1 VKGKGPR
8 VNRVGEL
15 RPSQLQHTFGI
26 GSIVDLPR
34 FSALIMGLDEWDVT
48 HTEAISEPRLLAA
61 VQARAGG
68 QVSAL
73 RLPPYVPE
81 ESGNLFGEWT
91 RVGVPVEVFPRFLR
105 CPYCR
110 HLGPIES
117 TLFKLRG
124 HPVRTDQVQVVH
136 ENCQVAT
143 KRAPAAMPVRFML
156 ACEAGHLDDFPWDYY
171 VHKGTSCGK
180 TLLQFGER
188 GVSGDAASVFVNCLS
203 CRARRSMAPAFGR
216 DAGKHLPRC
225 RGRHPHLRSF
235 AEGGCAVPPRAIGLG
250 ASNLWF
256 PFKVAVVSIP
266 EAEDPLLIEVEKGWA
281 QLGGLVSVEQ
291 VAGAR
296 AFAPEK
302 FIGFGTATD
311 AEIFAAIVRYRANNA
326 AAPRGDVTDVL
337 TPEWEVFTDHHRAPK
352 DHPDF
357 RIEPRPVPREW
368 HAELAEVLAVT
379 RLREVSAL
387 LGFTRIVAPNE
398 LGDGRHD
405 SGLRFAPLTNG
416 APTWVPCA
424 ETRGE
429 GVFLRLRE
437 ERLAAWE
444 SGVADSTAVA
454 WLRHGHRQ
462 WCGQR
467 DVDPDLDWRGARY
480 TMLHTLAHA
489 LIRAFAL
496 ECGYSASGIRER
508 IYAREGM
515 AGILLYTAA
524 PDSEG
529 TLGGLVR
536 LADPEMLALVLKQA
550 LRDASLCS
558 SDPMCAEHRPDND
571 RTVHGAACHACL
583 FAAETSC
590 ERGNRFLDR
599 KLLVPTFGDA
609 GSAFFPTG

>member
-1 VKGKGPR
+1 M
-8 VNRVGEL
+8 

-26 GSIVDLPR
+26 GAIVDLPR
-34 FSALIMGLDEWDVT
+34 VSALIMGLDEWDINQTEQVT
-48 HTEAISEPRLLAA
+48 EERLLAA
-61 VQARAGG
+61 VQERAGA
-68 QVSAL
+68 QVTEL

-81 ESGNLFGEWT
+81 ERGNPFGEWT

-105 CPYCR
+105 CPACR

-117 TLFKLRG
+117 SLFKLKTNR
-124 HPVRTDQVQVVH
+124 VRTDLVRVVH
-136 ENCQVAT
+136 EHCPKSKTPPTAI
-143 KRAPAAMPVRFML
+143 PVRFML

-171 VHKGTSCGK
+171 VHAGASCGK

-188 GVSGDAASVFVNCLS
+188 GVSGDAASIFVRCVG
-203 CRARRSMAPAFGR
+203 CDTPRSMAPAFGR

-235 AEGGCAVPPRAIGLG
+235 AEAGCAAPPRAIGLG

-256 PFKVAVVSIP
+256 PYKVSVVSIP
-266 EAEDPLLIEVEKGWA
+266 QAEDPLLVEVERNWA
-281 QLGGLVSVEQ
+281 QLGRLASVEQ

-296 AFAPEK
+296 GFAPEK
-302 FIGFGTATD
+302 FIGFGPATD
-311 AEIFAAIVRYRANNA
+311 AEIWAAIGRYRALSSA
-326 AAPRGDVTDVL
+326 GPSSSTAGDVL
-337 TPEWEVFTDHHRAPK
+337 GPEWEVFADHRRAPK

-357 RIEPRPVPREW
+357 RIEPREVPAEW
-368 HAELAEVLAVT
+368 RDDLVEVLAVT

-398 LGDGRHD
+398 LAHD
-405 SGLRFAPLTNG
+405 ASIGASVAPLANT
-416 APTWVPCA
+416 APRWVPCA

-429 GVFLRLRE
+429 GVFLRLPE
-437 ERLAAWE
+437 GRLTAWADR
-444 SGVADSTAVA
+444 VADSATVTGL
-454 WLRHGHRQ
+454 WEGYRQ
-462 WCGQR
+462 WCDQR
-467 DVDPDLDWRGARY
+467 SRDPEPHWASPRY
-480 TMLHTLAHA
+480 VLLHSLSHA

-508 IYAREGM
+508 IYARDGM

-536 LADPEMLALVLKQA
+536 LAEPEMLTLVLKQA
-550 LRDASLCS
+550 LRDAALCS
-558 SDPMCAEHRPDND
+558 SDPMCAEHRPEHD

-599 KLLVPTFGDA
+599 KLLVPTFAGGDT
-609 GSAFFPTG
+609 AFFALP

>member
-1 VKGKGPR
+1 MKGNGPR
-8 VNRVGEL
+8 INRVGEL

-34 FSALIMGLDEWDVT
+34 FSALVMGLDEWDIS
-48 HTEAISEPRLLAA
+48 HTEQISEPRLLAA
-61 VQARAGG
+61 VQERAGK
-68 QVSAL
+68 QVSTL

-81 ESGNLFGEWT
+81 EHGNMFGEWT

-117 TLFKLRG
+117 TLFKLRAN
-124 HPVRTDQVQVVH
+124 PNRPDLVRVVH
-136 ENCQVAT
+136 ESCPVA
-143 KRAPAAMPVRFML
+143 KAKAPAAMPVRFML

-171 VHKGTSCGK
+171 VHKGASCGK

-188 GVSGDAASVFVNCLS
+188 GVSGDAASVFVTCVS
-203 CRARRSMAPAFGR
+203 CNARRSMAPAFGR
-216 DAGKHLPRC
+216 DAAKHLPRC

-235 AEGGCAVPPRAIGLG
+235 DPYCDVTPRAIGLG

-266 EAEDPLLIEVEKGWA
+266 EAEDPLLVEVERQWT
-281 QLGGLVSVEQ
+281 QLRGLSSVEQ

-302 FIGFGTATD
+302 FVGFGIADD
-311 AEIFAAIVRYRANNA
+311 AEILAAITRFRHRAT
-326 AAPRGDVTDVL
+326 AAPSADAADVL
-337 TPEWEVFTDHHRAPK
+337 GPEWEVLTDHRRAPR

-357 RIEPRPVPREW
+357 RIEPRRVASEW
-368 HAELAEVLAVT
+368 RDQLTEVLAVT

-398 LGDGRHD
+398 LGDGRYE
-405 SGLRFAPLTNG
+405 SGLKIAPLSHSTH
-416 APTWVPCA
+416 TWVPCA

-429 GVFLRLRE
+429 GVFLRLLE
-437 ERLAAWE
+437 ER
-444 SGVADSTAVA
+444 VADWERRVTRHGAV
-454 WLRHGHRQ
+454 LRLRQGHRQ
-462 WCGQR
+462 WCAQR
-467 DVDPDLDWRGARY
+467 NVDADSDWRPPRY
-480 TMLHTLAHA
+480 TLLHTLAHA

-515 AGILLYTAA
+515 AGLLLYTAA

-550 LRDASLCS
+550 LGDAGLCS

-599 KLLVPTFGDA
+599 KLLVPTFGGA
-609 GSAFFPTG
+609 ESAFFPAP

>member
-1 VKGKGPR
+1 MKGKGPR
-8 VNRVGEL
+8 INRVGEL

-34 FSALIMGLDEWDVT
+34 FSALVMGLDEWDVS

-61 VQARAGG
+61 VQERAGR

-81 ESGNLFGEWT
+81 EHGNMFGEWT

-117 TLFKLRG
+117 TLFKLRAN
-124 HPVRTDQVQVVH
+124 PSRPDLVRVVH
-136 ENCQVAT
+136 ENCSIA
-143 KRAPAAMPVRFML
+143 KGKAPVAMPVRFML

-171 VHKGTSCGK
+171 VHKGASCGK

-188 GVSGDAASVFVNCLS
+188 GVSGDAASVFVTCVS
-203 CRARRSMAPAFGR
+203 CNARRSMAPAFGR

-235 AEGGCAVPPRAIGLG
+235 ASGCDVPPRAIGLG

-266 EAEDPLLIEVEKGWA
+266 EAEDPLLIEVENHWA
-281 QLGGLVSVEQ
+281 QLGGLGSVEQ
-291 VAGAR
+291 VSGAR

-302 FIGFGTATD
+302 FMGFGTASD
-311 AEIFAAIVRYRANNA
+311 AEIFAAINRYRAKGT
-326 AAPRGDVTDVL
+326 AAPTDDASDVL
-337 TPEWEVFTDHHRAPK
+337 TPEWEVFSDHRRAPK

-357 RIEPRPVPREW
+357 RIEPRPVAPEW
-368 HAELAEVLAVT
+368 RGELTEVLAVT

-398 LGDGRHD
+398 LGDGRYD
-405 SGLRFAPLTNG
+405 AGLRFAPLSNS

-429 GVFLRLRE
+429 GVFLRLPE
-437 ERLAAWE
+437 ERVAAWE
-444 SGVADSTAVA
+444 SKVVGHEAI
-454 WLRHGHRQ
+454 LRLRQGHRQ

-467 DVDPDLDWRGARY
+467 NVDATEDWRPPRY
-480 TMLHTLAHA
+480 TLLHTLAHA

-515 AGILLYTAA
+515 AGLLLYTAA

-536 LADPEMLALVLKQA
+536 LAEPEMLTLVLKQA
-550 LRDASLCS
+550 LRDAGLCS

-599 KLLVPTFGDA
+599 KLLVPTFG
-609 GSAFFPTG
+609 GEESAFFSAV

>member
-1 VKGKGPR
+1 MRGKGPR
-8 VNRVGEL
+8 INRAGEL

-26 GSIVDLPR
+26 GAIVDLPR
-34 FSALIMGLDEWDVT
+34 FSALIMGLDEWDSNN
-48 HTEAISEPRLLAA
+48 TETISEPRLLTV
-61 VQARAGG
+61 VQRRAGR
-68 QVSAL
+68 QVRDL

-81 ESGNLFGEWT
+81 ESGNQAGESA

-117 TLFKLRG
+117 TLFKLKG
-124 HPVRTDQVQVVH
+124 NQVRPDLVQVVH
-136 ENCQVAT
+136 ENCQVAKKPPT
-143 KRAPAAMPVRFML
+143 AMPVRFML

-171 VHKGTSCGK
+171 VHKGASCGK
-180 TLLQFGER
+180 TILQFGER
-188 GVSGDAASVFVNCLS
+188 GVSGDAASVFVTCLS
-203 CRARRSMAPAFGR
+203 CNARRSMAPAFGR
-216 DAGKHLPRC
+216 DASTHLPRC

-235 AEGGCAVPPRAIGLG
+235 ADGGCAVPPRAIGLG

-256 PFKVAVVSIP
+256 PVKVAVVSIP
-266 EAEDPLLIEVEKGWA
+266 QAEDPLLIEVEQLWA
-281 QLGGLVSVEQ
+281 QLGGMTSAEQ

-296 AFAPEK
+296 AFAAEK
-302 FIGFGTATD
+302 FIGFGTASD
-311 AEIFAAIVRYRANNA
+311 AEIYAAIGRYRAA
-326 AAPRGDVTDVL
+326 GTASPTADARDVL
-337 TPEWEVFTDHHRAPK
+337 RPEWEVFADHRRAPK

-357 RIEPRPVPREW
+357 RIEPRPVPAEW
-368 HAELAEVLAVT
+368 QADLVEVLAVT

-387 LGFTRIVAPNE
+387 LGFTRIIAPNE
-398 LGDGRHD
+398 LGDGRYD
-405 SGLRFAPLTNG
+405 DALPVAPLANT

-429 GVFLRLRE
+429 GIFLRLPEDRLTAWE
-437 ERLAAWE
+437 ER
-444 SGVADSTAVA
+444 VADSPAITG
-454 WLRHGHRQ
+454 LRHGHRQ

-467 DVDPDLDWRGARY
+467 VRDPELDWRTPRY
-480 TMLHTLAHA
+480 TLLHTLAHA

-508 IYAREGM
+508 IYARDGM

-536 LADPEMLALVLKQA
+536 LAEPEMLTLVLKQA

-558 SDPMCAEHRPDND
+558 SDPMCAEHRPEHD

-590 ERGNRFLDR
+590 ELGNRFLDR
-599 KLLVPTFGDA
+599 KLLVPTFGGADA
-609 GSAFFPTG
+609 AFFPTI

>member
-1 VKGKGPR
+1 MKGKGPR
-8 VNRVGEL
+8 INRVGEL

-34 FSALIMGLDEWDVT
+34 FSALVMGLDEWDVS
-48 HTEAISEPRLLAA
+48 HTEAISEPRLLSA
-61 VQARAGG
+61 VREREPRAT
-68 QVSAL
+68 AL

-81 ESGNLFGEWT
+81 EHGNMFGEWT

-110 HLGPIES
+110 YLGPIES
-117 TLFKLRG
+117 TLFKLRANPG
-124 HPVRTDQVQVVH
+124 RPDLVRVVH
-136 ENCQVAT
+136 ENCAAA
-143 KRAPAAMPVRFML
+143 KGRSPAAMPVRFMM

-188 GVSGDAASVFVNCLS
+188 GVSGDAASVFVTCTS
-203 CRARRSMAPAFGR
+203 CRARRSMAPAFSR
-216 DAGKHLPRC
+216 DATSHLPRC

-235 AEGGCAVPPRAIGLG
+235 DSGCAQPPRAIGLG

-266 EAEDPLLIEVEKGWA
+266 EAEDPLLIEVERQWT
-281 QLGGLVSVEQ
+281 QLSGMTSVEQ
-291 VAGAR
+291 IAGAR
-296 AFAPEK
+296 MFVPEK
-302 FIGFGTATD
+302 FVGFGAATD
-311 AEIFAAIVRYRANNA
+311 TQILAAINRYRAGA
-326 AAPRGDVTDVL
+326 TGTGRDDAGDVL
-337 TPEWEVFTDHHRAPK
+337 APEWETFTHQARAPR

-357 RIEPRPVPREW
+357 RIEARAVAPEW
-368 HAELAEVLAVT
+368 RDDVAEVLAVT

-398 LGDGRHD
+398 LHDGRY
-405 SGLRFAPLTNG
+405 GAGPGFAPLSNS
-416 APTWVPCA
+416 ALNWVPCA

-429 GVFLRLRE
+429 GVFLRLPE
-437 ERLAAWE
+437 ERVAAWAKSVE
-444 SGVADSTAVA
+444 EREA
-454 WLRHGHRQ
+454 LRRLRQGHRQ

-467 DVDPDLDWRGARY
+467 GVNPDDDWRPPRY
-480 TMLHTLAHA
+480 TLLHTLAHA

-515 AGILLYTAA
+515 AGVLLYTAA

-536 LADPEMLALVLKQA
+536 LAEPEMLALVLKQA
-550 LRDASLCS
+550 LRDAALCS

-599 KLLVPTFGDA
+599 TLLVATFGNGD
-609 GSAFFPTG
+609 SAYFPTV